1 MAAVNFSPL
10 KPLFLLAYQSAHVYV
25 PANPSLPPLRF
36 NVRRN
41 PDVTEL
47 SEVLPRSAFTLIDI
61 KANELAEAYRFFGR
75 GNFGEALSTFRTI
88 LQKILLVVVTSE
100 ADVAEVS
107 LVGYS
112 YGFHTDAYLEVKDIV
127 KSSREHVIGL
137 TMETERRR
145 LVAENPD
152 NVTRNLELA
161 AYFTHCQ
168 LPSSHVRLALRSAM
182 GVFAKAGNH
191 ATAAV
196 FARRLIDTS
205 PSDTKVLTQV
215 G

>member
-1 MAAVNFSPL
+1 MT
-10 KPLFLLAYQSAHVYV
+10 YQSAHVYV
-25 PANPSLPPLRF
+25 PANPSLPPLGF

-41 PDVTEL
+41 PEVTEL
-47 SEVLPRSAFTLIDI
+47 SGVLPTSAFTLADL
-61 KANELAEAYRFFGR
+61 KANELAEANRFFGR
-75 GNFGEALSTFRTI
+75 GKFAEALSAFRTI
-88 LQKILLVVVTSE
+88 LQKVLLLVVTSE
-100 ADVAEVS
+100 ADIAEVS
-107 LVGYS
+107 LVS
-112 YGFHTDAYLEVKDIV
+112 CSKGFFAEVFLKVKEIV

-145 LVAENPD
+145 LVVEDPD

-161 AYFTHCQ
+161 AYFTHCK
-168 LPSSHVRLALRSAM
+168 LPSSHVQLALRSAM

-215 G
+215 GYVPPMTCVSTD